1 VAIRKLGGE
10 LVGVSKDTPAVA
22 DEFCRSLDLPY
33 TLVGDE
39 TGAVIKAYGAAW
51 PLLGLAK
58 RVTYVV
64 GRDKKIKITFRS
76 ERDVAAHVAKAKE
89 ALAALSGT

>member
-1 VAIRKLGGE
+1 MGGE
-10 LVGVSKDTPAVA
+10 LVGVSRDTPAVA

-39 TGAVIKAYGAAW
+39 EGRIIRAYGVAW
-51 PLLGLAK
+51 LLLGLAR

-64 GRDKKIKITFRS
+64 GRDARIAMAFRS

-89 ALAALSGT
+89 ALAALGGASPGA